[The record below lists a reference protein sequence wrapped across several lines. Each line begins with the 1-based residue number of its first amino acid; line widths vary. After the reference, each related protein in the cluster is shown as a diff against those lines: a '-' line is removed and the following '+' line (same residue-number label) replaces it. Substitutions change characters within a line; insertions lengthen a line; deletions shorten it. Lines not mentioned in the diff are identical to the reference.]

1 MGFLWGWNR
10 SLLFER
16 LEIEA
21 WGTYEKI
28 GNELMDVVMKLKNM
42 SIPIIIIM
50 KYKITVGIIMKE
62 WKNPWMLMISKR

>member
-1 MGFLWGWNR
+1 M
-10 SLLFER
+10 FER